1 MLYNTSLLSLSVQCS
16 LQASPFIFIPLALHT
31 SNFYFNILSYKN
43 VYSSFIHGSS
53 NSNMHL
59 SNSQFSRV
67 ISPVIYLS
75 NDQANEVIQNA
86 VFHTKKQNL
95 VSDLTLINCTFTF
108 CSSDLYS
115 ESNGGAVYIEKYIS
129 LRAKNCIFWKNEA
142 RRSGGAIYA
151 KNSSVID
158 IDNCLFAENS
168 CKMLS
173 TIRLNK
179 CEEVIVKNT
188 NFTKNK
194 AKGSSPAL
202 ACSNIKKNVSLTTV
216 YFFENEARLGG
227 TLAIEKGDIEISN
240 CLFYFNQVHSGAA
253 SIKSFQNVTMTIQ
266 NTKFSEE
273 LVPSIILSI
282 GDQVTISN
290 CQFSRAQL
298 EEIKPRGA
306 QVDVKDN
313 NVFESA
319 VEHKPI
325 QLDPLVPPEELTK
338 KNESQ
343 TVNKQESKDEN
354 KEENKEKNKAETKEE
369 NEEKNN
375 EPVIEKHGD
384 KKEPFVMLP
393 MQKDVDKKSS
403 IFTLIFVFAL
413 ISIIVVIIICCCQ
426 KNKKTAFNDP
436 TQTNSIFNND
446 DFDINENANYA
457 RTVGEKLADINVEDL
472 PDVKMEKF

>member
-1 MLYNTSLLSLSVQCS
+1 
-16 LQASPFIFIPLALHT
+16 
-31 SNFYFNILSYKN
+31 
-43 VYSSFIHGSS
+43 
-53 NSNMHL
+53 
-59 SNSQFSRV
+59 
-67 ISPVIYLS
+67 
-75 NDQANEVIQNA
+75 
-86 VFHTKKQNL
+86 
-95 VSDLTLINCTFTF
+95 
-108 CSSDLYS
+108 
-115 ESNGGAVYIEKYIS
+115 
-129 LRAKNCIFWKNEA
+129 
-142 RRSGGAIYA
+142 
-151 KNSSVID
+151 
-158 IDNCLFAENS
+158 
-168 CKMLS
+168 MLS
-173 TIRLNK
+173 TIRLNV
-179 CEEVIVKNT
+179 CDEVIVKNT

-253 SIKSFQNVTMTIQ
+253 SIKSFQNVTMTIK
-266 NTKFSEE
+266 NSKFSEE

-298 EEIKPRGA
+298 EEIRPRGA

-343 TVNKQESKDEN
+343 TVNKQEIKDEN
-354 KEENKEKNKAETKEE
+354 KEENKEKNKVEIKEESKEKNKAEIKEE
-369 NEEKNN
+369 NKENNN

-413 ISIIVVIIICCCQ
+413 ISIIVVIVICCCQ
-426 KNKKTAFNDP
+426 KNKKPGFNDP

-446 DFDINENANYA
+446 DFELNENANYT
-457 RTVGEKLADINVEDL
+457 RTVGEKLSDINVEDL